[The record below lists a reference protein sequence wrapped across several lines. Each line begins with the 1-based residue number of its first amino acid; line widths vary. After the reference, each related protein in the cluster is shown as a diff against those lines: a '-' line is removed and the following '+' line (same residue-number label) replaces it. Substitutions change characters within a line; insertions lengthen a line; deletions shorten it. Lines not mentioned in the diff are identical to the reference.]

1 MTISS
6 FARIA
11 VCVAVIGAAVSV
23 CATDRSFTSNGITL
37 GVQGQSGSIKLYTAA
52 DSNNF
57 IQIKQS
63 GLQEVDAQGNSVSG
77 GHSVSISS
85 GGDAQW
91 TPVMSYTQADGVVYA
106 ATQFTNTYTVA
117 QASVAFSLLV
127 RLYSNTTTV
136 NAGAVTMTVVQN
148 SVKFDANI
156 TGWPFAASGN
166 QLQWSVELSSKGG
179 DNDGRTSNNR
189 GSGKQAVV
197 FQNGLM
203 DYPLTATVDGT
214 AGASVSVALATNG
227 NNKQTL
233 TFSFPSAQR
242 TIWYDPVL
250 CLGCTDSAAPATA
263 SAVSAALLFA
273 LIAVSL
279 AAERSF

>member
-1 MTISS
+1 MTTAL
-6 FARIA
+6 FTRIA
-11 VCVAVIGAAVSV
+11 LCAAVLIGAAVV
-23 CATDRSFTSNGITL
+23 LATDRSFTSNGITL
-37 GVQGQSGSIKLYTAA
+37 GVQGASGSIKLYTAA

-63 GLQEVDAQGNSVSG
+63 SLQEVDAQGNGISG

-85 GGDAQW
+85 GGDAAW
-91 TPVMSYTQADGVVYA
+91 TPVTSYTQADGVVYA

-117 QASVAFSLLV
+117 QSTVAFSLLV

-136 NAGAVTMTVVQN
+136 NAGPVTLNVVQN

-156 TGWPFAASGN
+156 TGWPFAATAN
-166 QLQWSVELSSKGG
+166 KLQWSVEMSSKGG
-179 DNDGRTSNNR
+179 DNDGRTSDNR
-189 GSGKQAVV
+189 GNGKQAVV

-214 AGASVSVALATNG
+214 AGAAVSVALATNG

-233 TFSFPSAQR
+233 TFSFPSATR
-242 TIWYDPVL
+242 SIWYDPVL
-250 CLGCTDSAAPATA
+250 CLGCTDSSAAPAAA
-263 SAVSAALLFA
+263 S
-273 LIAVSL
+273 VSL
-279 AAERSF
+279 ALLLALLAVTLVAERSF